1 MDNETVSKNF
11 IEQIIDKDIEEG
23 HCQKVVTT
31 PEEIARYAQ
40 TLGLLPSS
48 NSGAGSSGSASSGIK
63 YEPKSRGVYLGGKVE
78 RGEISKWDA
87 VKDIIDNFQ
96 GDELAMRRAAQS
108 AGVLDLLMQRYK

>member
-1 MDNETVSKNF
+1 M
-11 IEQIIDKDIEEG
+11 
-23 HCQKVVTT
+23 
-31 PEEIARYAQ
+31 
-40 TLGLLPSS
+40 
-48 NSGAGSSGSASSGIK
+48 
-63 YEPKSRGVYLGGKVE
+63 GGKVE